1 MRGRR
6 SYNRSI
12 SRKKPRQPPCIKGA
26 TKGRATV
33 GSFPTGPK
41 PATLSPEAQEIL
53 KNGVGYR
60 TEGAYGE
67 GYRDA
72 KAVIEHETKELG
84 NSAERPEAAKRLG
97 LPGTASLKQIGE
109 EIDRRFGKDAKVLW
123 LATKEGVKRYMT
135 ESDETGEYPPDDSI
149 SDEFVEEHADKYEI
163 PKKAI
168 VLNDLGYDGTLFLMT
183 AKDYDEMEKSTTSVP
198 AK

>member
-1 MRGRR
+1 MPARR
-6 SYNRSI
+6 SYGKSIIRSRQFSHI
-12 SRKKPRQPPCIKGA
+12 KPHLIEVSCG
-26 TKGRATV
+26 
-33 GSFPTGPK
+33 PTWTAPK
-41 PATLSPEAQEIL
+41 PPQKLSDEAREIL
-53 KNGVGYR
+53 RTRVGYR

-123 LATKEGVKRYMT
+123 LATKEGVKY
-135 ESDETGEYPPDDSI
+135 YLDS
-149 SDEFVEEHADKYEI
+149 
-163 PKKAI
+163 
-168 VLNDLGYDGTLFLMT
+168 LNEDLPENCCGHLSATNW
-183 AKDYDEMEKSTTSVP
+183 
-198 AK
+198 

>member
-1 MRGRR
+1 MRGQR

-12 SRKKPRQPPCIKGA
+12 TNKQSRQTPRIKHA
-26 TKGRATV
+26 NKAPA
-33 GSFPTGPK
+33 FPTGAVVPK
-41 PATLSPEAQEIL
+41 PQKLSDEAQEIL
-53 KNGVGYR
+53 RTRVGYR

-97 LPGTASLKQIGE
+97 LPGTSSLKQIGE

-123 LATKEGVKRYMT
+123 LATKEGVKYYLDN
-135 ESDETGEYPPDDSI
+135 EGEGDDGDWSVDKFTIPPG
-149 SDEFVEEHADKYEI
+149 A
-163 PKKAI
+163 
-168 VLNDLGYDGTLFLMT
+168 LLLTDLGYDGQLFLMN
-183 AKDYDEMEKSTTSVP
+183 AKDYSEVEKSATSVP
-198 AK
+198 VK